1 MRLKSIIAPLLFSA
15 CVLPF
20 LLSASA
26 ACAEDLQLQDNP
38 PDRYTVQK
46 GDTLWGISGKFLKQ
60 PWRWP
65 EIWRMNRD
73 QIKNPHLIYPGDVV
87 ALDKVNGE
95 WRLSLVRGGQGAQ
108 PDSGPRGDVRL
119 SPSIRVESLDAEAI
133 PSIPP
138 GDLAPFLSLPLVTE
152 ADGIP
157 GAARIIAARD
167 NRVVRGV
174 GDFVYAINVDEK
186 SGTQWYIYRPG
197 KTLHSFD
204 SNETLGY
211 EMRFLGT
218 ARVDRFGE
226 VSRME
231 IITSRE
237 EVLLNDMLLPA
248 PREELVNYVPHS
260 PDKVVDGRI
269 IALGSN
275 SSEVGRG
282 SIVTIDK
289 GTRDGIEVG
298 HVLAIYHPTPVIA
311 DPRPYEGPD
320 IIARFME
327 QTRVIPPPTRYLDV
341 PPERSG
347 LLFVFRTFDKVSYAL
362 VLNAS
367 EPVVVGDLLR
377 KP

>member
-20 LLSASA
+20 LLSASPA
-26 ACAEDLQLQDNP
+26 RAQDLQLQDNP

-65 EIWRMNRD
+65 EIWSMNRD
-73 QIKNPHLIYPGDVV
+73 QIRNPHLIYPGDVI

-95 WRLSLVRGGQGAQ
+95 WRLSLARRDGG
-108 PDSGPRGDVRL
+108 PVGPRPDVRL
-119 SPSIRVESLDAEAI
+119 SPSIRVDSLEGEAI

-138 GDLAPFLSLPLVTE
+138 GDLAPFLSLPVVTD

-157 GAARIIAARD
+157 GGAKIIAARD
-167 NRVVRGV
+167 NRVVRGI
-174 GDFVYAINVDEK
+174 GDYVYALNVDEK

-197 KTLHSFD
+197 KVLHSFD

-211 EMRFLGT
+211 EMRYLGT
-218 ARVDRFGE
+218 AHVDRFGDAGE
-226 VSRME
+226 VTRME
-231 IITSRE
+231 ITAARE
-237 EVLLNDMLLPA
+237 EILLNDLLLPA
-248 PREELVNYVPHS
+248 PREELVNYVPHA

-269 IALGSN
+269 ISLGSN
-275 SSEVGRG
+275 AAEAGRG
-282 SIVTIDK
+282 FIVTVDR
-289 GTRDGIEVG
+289 GMRDGLEVG

-320 IIARFME
+320 ILARFVE
-327 QTRVIPPPTRYLDV
+327 RTQIIVPPQRYLNI

-347 LLFVFRTFDKVSYAL
+347 LLFVFRTFDKVAYAL

-367 EPVVVGDLLR
+367 EPVVIGDLVR

>member
-1 MRLKSIIAPLLFSA
+1 MRLKSIIAPLLFSS

-20 LLSASA
+20 LLSASPVHGQ
-26 ACAEDLQLQDNP
+26 DLQLQDNP

-73 QIKNPHLIYPGDVV
+73 QIRNPHLIYPGDVI

-95 WRLSLVRGGQGAQ
+95 WRLSLARRDGGPA
-108 PDSGPRGDVRL
+108 GPRPDFRL
-119 SPSIRVESLDAEAI
+119 SPSIRVDSLEGEAI

-138 GDLAPFLSLPLVTE
+138 GDLAPFVSLPIVT
-152 ADGIP
+152 DGESIP
-157 GAARIIAARD
+157 GAAKIIAARD
-167 NRVVRGV
+167 QRVVRGV
-174 GDFVYAINVDEK
+174 GDYVYALNVDAK

-197 KTLHSFD
+197 KVLHSFD

-218 ARVDRFGE
+218 ARVDRFGDIGE
-226 VSRME
+226 VARME
-231 IITSRE
+231 ITAARE
-237 EVLLNDMLLPA
+237 EILLNDLLVPA
-248 PREELVNYVPHS
+248 PREELVNYVPHA
-260 PDKVVDGRI
+260 PERVVDGRI
-269 IALGSN
+269 ISLGSN
-275 SSEVGRG
+275 AAEAGRG
-282 SIVTIDK
+282 FVVTLDR
-289 GTRDGIEVG
+289 GRRDGLEVG

-311 DPRPYEGPD
+311 DPRPYEGGD
-320 IIARFME
+320 ILARWVDRT
-327 QTRVIPPPTRYLDV
+327 QTVVLPTRYLNI

-347 LLFVFRTFDKVSYAL
+347 LLFVFRTFDKVAYAL
-362 VLNAS
+362 VLNAA
-367 EPVVVGDLLR
+367 EPVVIGDLVR

>member
-1 MRLKSIIAPLLFSA
+1 LAA
-15 CVLPF
+15 CALPF
-20 LLSASA
+20 LLCASVA
-26 ACAEDLQLQDNP
+26 AAQDLQLQENP

-65 EIWRMNRD
+65 EIWQMNRD
-73 QIKNPHLIYPGDVV
+73 QIRNPHLIYPGDVI

-95 WRLSLVRGGQGAQ
+95 WRLSLAQ
-108 PDSGPRGDVRL
+108 PNVGPRPDVRL
-119 SPSIRVESLDAEAI
+119 SPSIRVDSLEGEAI
-133 PSIPP
+133 SSIPS
-138 GDLAPFLSLPLVTE
+138 GDLAPFLSLPLVT
-152 ADGIP
+152 DGGGIP

-174 GDFVYAINVDEK
+174 GDFVYAINVDDK

-197 KTLHSFD
+197 KILHSFD
-204 SNETLGY
+204 SDETLGY
-211 EMRFLGT
+211 EMRYLGT

-226 VSRME
+226 VARME
-231 IITSRE
+231 ITTARE
-237 EVLLNDMLLPA
+237 EILLNDLLLPA
-248 PREELVNYVPHS
+248 PREELVNYVPHA

-269 IALGSN
+269 IALGNN
-275 SSEVGRG
+275 SAEGGRG
-282 SIVTIDK
+282 SIITLDR

-320 IIARFME
+320 ILARFVD
-327 QTRVIPPPTRYLDV
+327 QTRVIIPPTRYLNV

-347 LLFVFRTFDKVSYAL
+347 LLFVFRTFDKVAYAL
-362 VLNAS
+362 VLNAA
-367 EPVVVGDLLR
+367 EPVVIGDLLR

>member
-15 CVLPF
+15 SVLPL
-20 LLSASA
+20 LLSAPA
-26 ACAEDLQLQDNP
+26 AGAQDLQLQDNP

-65 EIWRMNRD
+65 EIWRMNRE

-95 WRLSLVRGGQGAQ
+95 WRLSLARRGGG
-108 PDSGPRGDVRL
+108 PVGPRPEVRL
-119 SPSIRVESLDAEAI
+119 SPSIRSEGLDSEAI

-138 GDLAPFLSLPLVTE
+138 GDLAPFLSLPIVND

-174 GDFVYAINVDEK
+174 GDFVYAVNVDDK
-186 SGTQWYIYRPG
+186 SGSQWYIYRPG
-197 KTLHSFD
+197 KVLHAFD

-231 IITSRE
+231 IVTARE
-237 EVLLNDMLLPA
+237 EILMNDLLLPA

-260 PDKVVDGRI
+260 PEKVVDGRI
-269 IALGSN
+269 IALSTN
-275 SSEVGRG
+275 SAEGGRG
-282 SIVTIDK
+282 SIVTLDR
-289 GTRDGIEVG
+289 GTRDGLEVG
-298 HVLAIYHPTPVIA
+298 HVLAIYHPTPVIV
-311 DPRPYEGPD
+311 DPRGYEGPD
-320 IIARFME
+320 ILNRFLE
-327 QTRVIPPPTRYLDV
+327 QTRVITPPTRYLNI

-347 LLFVFRTFDKVSYAL
+347 LLFVFRTFDKVAYAL
-362 VLNAS
+362 VLNAA
-367 EPVVVGDLLR
+367 EPVVIGDLLR

>member
-46 GDTLWGISGKFLKQ
+46 GDTLWGISAKFLKQ

-73 QIKNPHLIYPGDVV
+73 QIKNPHLIYPGDVI

-95 WRLSLVRGGQGAQ
+95 WRLSLVQGGQGAQ
-108 PDSGPRGDVRL
+108 RDSGPRGDVRL
-119 SPSIRVESLDAEAI
+119 SPSIRVDSLDAEAI

-138 GDLAPFLSLPLVTE
+138 GDLSPFLSLPLVTD

-157 GAARIIAARD
+157 GAAKIIAARD
-167 NRVVRGV
+167 NRVIRGV

-197 KTLHSFD
+197 KVLHSFD
-204 SNETLGY
+204 SNEKLGY
-211 EMRFLGT
+211 EMRYLGT

-226 VSRME
+226 VARME
-231 IITSRE
+231 ITTARE
-237 EVLLNDMLLPA
+237 EILFNDLLIPA
-248 PREELVNYVPHS
+248 PKEELVNYVPHS
-260 PDKVVDGRI
+260 PDKIVDGRI

-275 SSEVGRG
+275 SAEGGRG
-282 SIVTIDK
+282 SIITLDR
-289 GTRDGIEVG
+289 GLRDGLEVG
-298 HVLAIYHPTPVIA
+298 NVLAIYHPTPVIP
-311 DPRPYEGPD
+311 DPRAYEGPD
-320 IIARFME
+320 VLAKFLE
-327 QTRVIPPPTRYLDV
+327 QTRTIVPPTTYLNI

-347 LLFVFRTFDKVSYAL
+347 LLFVFRAFDKVSYAL
-362 VLNAS
+362 VLNAA
-367 EPVVVGDLLR
+367 EPVVIGDLVR

>member
-20 LLSASA
+20 LLSASFA
-26 ACAEDLQLQDNP
+26 GAQDLQLQDNP

-46 GDTLWGISGKFLKQ
+46 GDTLWGISAKFLKQ

-95 WRLSLVRGGQGAQ
+95 WRLSLARRDGG
-108 PDSGPRGDVRL
+108 PVGPRPDLRL
-119 SPSIRVESLDAEAI
+119 SPSIRVDSLDAEAI

-138 GDLAPFLSLPLVTE
+138 GDLAPFLSLPIVND

-174 GDFVYAINVDEK
+174 GDFVYALNVDAK
-186 SGTQWYIYRPG
+186 AGTQWYIYRPG
-197 KTLHSFD
+197 KVLHSFD

-218 ARVDRFGE
+218 ARVDRFGDAGE

-231 IITSRE
+231 ITTARE
-237 EVLLNDMLLPA
+237 EILMNDLLLPA

-260 PDKVVDGRI
+260 PDKNVDGRI
-269 IALGSN
+269 ISLGSN
-275 SSEVGRG
+275 TAEGGRG
-282 SIVTIDK
+282 TIITLDR
-289 GTRDGIEVG
+289 GTRDGLEVG

-311 DPRPYEGPD
+311 DPRAYEGPD
-320 IIARFME
+320 ILARFFE
-327 QTRVIPPPTRYLDV
+327 RTQIIVPPTRYLNI

-347 LLFVFRTFDKVSYAL
+347 LIFVFRTFDKVAYAL
-362 VLNAS
+362 VLNAA

>member
-26 ACAEDLQLQDNP
+26 VRAEDLQLQDNP

-108 PDSGPRGDVRL
+108 RDSGPRADVRL
-119 SPSIRVESLDAEAI
+119 SPSIRVDSLDAEAI

-157 GAARIIAARD
+157 GAAKIIAARD

-186 SGTQWYIYRPG
+186 AGTQWYIYRPG
-197 KTLHSFD
+197 KVLHSFD
-204 SNETLGY
+204 SNENLGY
-211 EMRFLGT
+211 EMRYLGT

-226 VSRME
+226 VARME
-231 IITSRE
+231 ITTARE
-237 EVLLNDMLLPA
+237 EILFNDLLLPA
-248 PREELVNYVPHS
+248 PREELVNYVPHA
-260 PDKVVDGRI
+260 PDKIVDGRI

-275 SSEVGRG
+275 SAEAGRG
-282 SIVTIDK
+282 SIITLDR

-311 DPRPYEGPD
+311 DPRAYEGPD
-320 IIARFME
+320 ILARFVD
-327 QTRVIPPPTRYLDV
+327 QTRTIVRPTTYLNI

-347 LLFVFRTFDKVSYAL
+347 LLFVFRTFDKVAYAL
-362 VLNAS
+362 VLNAA
-367 EPVVVGDLLR
+367 EPVVVGDLVR

>member
-20 LLSASA
+20 LLSASPA
-26 ACAEDLQLQDNP
+26 RAEELQLQDNP

-95 WRLSLVRGGQGAQ
+95 WRLSLARGTQH
-108 PDSGPRGDVRL
+108 DSGPRGDVRL
-119 SPSIRVESLDAEAI
+119 SPSIRVERLDDQAI

-138 GDLAPFLSLPLVTE
+138 ADIAPFLSLPLVTDV
-152 ADGIP
+152 DGIP
-157 GAARIIAARD
+157 GAGKIIAARD
-167 NRVVRGV
+167 SHVVRGV
-174 GDFVYAINVDEK
+174 GDFVYAVNVDEK

-197 KTLHSFD
+197 KILHSFD

-226 VSRME
+226 VARME
-231 IITSRE
+231 ITASRE
-237 EVLLNDMLLPA
+237 EILFNDLLLPA
-248 PREELVNYVPHS
+248 PPEELVNYVPHA
-260 PDKVVDGRI
+260 PDKVIDARI

-275 SSEVGRG
+275 SAEGGRG
-282 SIVTIDK
+282 SIVTLDR

-298 HVLAIYHPTPVIA
+298 HILAIYHPSPVIA
-311 DPRPYEGPD
+311 DPRTYDGPD
-320 IIARFME
+320 VLARFMD
-327 QTRVIPPPTRYLDV
+327 QTKAIVAPTRYLNI

-362 VLNAS
+362 VVNAA
-367 EPVVVGDLLR
+367 EPVVIGDLLR

>member
-20 LLSASA
+20 LLSAWA
-26 ACAEDLQLQDNP
+26 ARAEDLRLQDNP

-65 EIWRMNRD
+65 EIWRMNRE
-73 QIKNPHLIYPGDVV
+73 QIRNPHLIYPGDVI

-95 WRLSLVRGGQGAQ
+95 WRLSLARRNV
-108 PDSGPRGDVRL
+108 SPRPDVRL
-119 SPSIRVESLDAEAI
+119 SPSIRVNNLEAEAI

-138 GDLAPFLSLPLVTE
+138 GDLAPFLSLPLVTD

-157 GAARIIAARD
+157 GAAKIIAARD
-167 NRVVRGV
+167 NRVIRGV

-197 KTLHSFD
+197 KVLHSFD

-211 EMRFLGT
+211 EMRYLGT

-226 VSRME
+226 VARME
-231 IITSRE
+231 ITTARE
-237 EVLLNDMLLPA
+237 EILLNDLLLPA
-248 PREELVNYVPHS
+248 PREELVNYVPHA

-269 IALGSN
+269 IALGGN
-275 SSEVGRG
+275 TAEAGRG
-282 SIVTIDK
+282 FIVTLDR

-298 HVLAIYHPTPVIA
+298 HVLAIYHLMPVIA

-320 IIARFME
+320 ILTRFAE
-327 QTRVIPPPTRYLDV
+327 QTQIIVPPTRYLNI

-347 LLFVFRTFDKVSYAL
+347 LLFVFRTFDKVAYAL
-362 VLNAS
+362 VLNAA
-367 EPVVVGDLLR
+367 EPVVVGDLVR

>member
-1 MRLKSIIAPLLFSA
+1 MLQQFTIAIRLTAVVAAASLLALVGAARAQNPQPIDIA
-15 CVLPF
+15 
-20 LLSASA
+20 
-26 ACAEDLQLQDNP
+26 
-38 PDRYTVQK
+38 DRAPSSYTVQK

-73 QIKNPHLIYPGDVV
+73 QIRNPHLIYPGDVI

-95 WRLSLVRGGQGAQ
+95 WRLSLAQ
-108 PDSGPRGDVRL
+108 RNAGPRPDVRL
-119 SPSIRVESLDAEAI
+119 SPSIRVDSLEGEAI
-133 PSIPP
+133 SSIPP
-138 GDLAPFLSLPLVTE
+138 GDLAPFLSLPIVT
-152 ADGIP
+152 DGGSIP
-157 GAARIIAARD
+157 GAARIIASRD

-197 KTLHSFD
+197 KILRSFD
-204 SNETLGY
+204 SDETLGY
-211 EMRFLGT
+211 EMRYLGT
-218 ARVDRFGE
+218 ARVERFDE
-226 VSRME
+226 VSRML
-231 IITSRE
+231 ITTARE
-237 EVLLNDMLLPA
+237 EILLNDLLLPA
-248 PREELVNYVPHS
+248 PREELVNYVPHA

-269 IALGSN
+269 ISLGSN
-275 SSEVGRG
+275 TAEGGRG
-282 SIVTIDK
+282 SIITLDR

-320 IIARFME
+320 ILARFVD
-327 QTRVIPPPTRYLDV
+327 QTRAIVPPTRYLNV

-347 LLFVFRTFDKVSYAL
+347 LLFVFRTFDKVAYAL
-362 VLNAS
+362 VLNAA
-367 EPVVVGDLLR
+367 EPVVIGDLLR

>member
-26 ACAEDLQLQDNP
+26 VRGQDLQLQDNP

-46 GDTLWGISGKFLKQ
+46 GDTLWSISGKFLKQ

-73 QIKNPHLIYPGDVV
+73 QIRNPHLIYPGDVV
-87 ALDKVNGE
+87 ALDKINGE
-95 WRLSLVRGGQGAQ
+95 WRLSLLRGETGR
-108 PDSGPRGDVRL
+108 SGPRGDVRL
-119 SPSIRVESLDAEAI
+119 SPSIRVDSLDAEAI

-138 GDLAPFLSLPLVTE
+138 GDLAPFLSLPIVNDT
-152 ADGIP
+152 DGMP
-157 GAARIIAARD
+157 GAAKIIAARD

-174 GDFVYAINVDEK
+174 GDFVYAINVDPNA
-186 SGTQWYIYRPG
+186 GTQWYIYRPG
-197 KTLHSFD
+197 KILHSFD

-211 EMRFLGT
+211 EMRYLGT

-231 IITSRE
+231 ITTARE
-237 EVLLNDMLLPA
+237 EILFNDLLLPA
-248 PREELVNYVPHS
+248 PREELVNYVPHA
-260 PDKVVDGRI
+260 PERIVDGRI

-275 SSEVGRG
+275 SAEAGRG
-282 SIVTIDK
+282 AIITVDR
-289 GTRDGIEVG
+289 GARDGIEVG

-311 DPRPYEGPD
+311 DPRPYEGQD
-320 IIARFME
+320 ILTKFFE
-327 QTRVIPPPTRYLDV
+327 QTRVIVPPTTYLNI

-347 LLFVFRTFDKVSYAL
+347 LLFVFRTFDKVAYAL
-362 VLNAS
+362 VLNAA
-367 EPVVVGDLLR
+367 EPVVVGDLVR

>member
-15 CVLPF
+15 YVLPF
-20 LLSASA
+20 LLAPSA
-26 ACAEDLQLQDNP
+26 ACAEELQLQDNP

-95 WRLSLVRGGQGAQ
+95 WRLSLAQGAQ
-108 PDSGPRGDVRL
+108 RDSGPRGDVRL
-119 SPSIRVESLDAEAI
+119 SPSIRVERLDDQAI

-138 GDLAPFLSLPLVTE
+138 ADIAPFLSLPLVT
-152 ADGIP
+152 DVNGIP
-157 GAARIIAARD
+157 GAGKIIAARD
-167 NRVVRGV
+167 SHVVRGV
-174 GDFVYAINVDEK
+174 GDFVYAVNVDEK

-197 KTLHSFD
+197 KVLRSFD

-226 VSRME
+226 VARME
-231 IITSRE
+231 ITASRE
-237 EVLLNDMLLPA
+237 EILFNDLLLPA
-248 PREELVNYVPHS
+248 PPEVLVNYVPHA
-260 PDKVVDGRI
+260 PDRVVDARI
-269 IALGSN
+269 ISLGGN
-275 SSEVGRG
+275 TAEAGRG
-282 SIVTIDK
+282 SMVTLDR
-289 GTRDGIEVG
+289 GTRDGLEVG
-298 HVLAIYHPTPVIA
+298 HVLAIYHPSPVVV
-311 DPRPYEGPD
+311 DPRTYDGPD
-320 IIARFME
+320 VLARYME
-327 QTRVIPPPTRYLDV
+327 QTRAIVAPTQYLNI

-362 VLNAS
+362 VVSAA

>member
-15 CVLPF
+15 CALPF
-20 LLSASA
+20 LL
-26 ACAEDLQLQDNP
+26 CAPVVGAQDLQLQDNP

-73 QIKNPHLIYPGDVV
+73 QIRNPHLIYPGDVI

-95 WRLSLVRGGQGAQ
+95 WRLSLAQ
-108 PDSGPRGDVRL
+108 RNAGPRPDVRL
-119 SPSIRVESLDAEAI
+119 SPSIRVDSLEGEAI
-133 PSIPP
+133 SSIPP
-138 GDLAPFLSLPLVTE
+138 GDLAPFLSLPIVT
-152 ADGIP
+152 DGGSIP
-157 GAARIIAARD
+157 GAARIIASRD

-197 KTLHSFD
+197 KVLHSFD
-204 SNETLGY
+204 SDETLGY
-211 EMRFLGT
+211 EMRYLGT

-226 VSRME
+226 VARME
-231 IITSRE
+231 ITTARE
-237 EVLLNDMLLPA
+237 EILLNDMLLPA
-248 PREELVNYVPHS
+248 PREELVNYVPHA

-269 IALGSN
+269 IALGNN
-275 SSEVGRG
+275 SAEAGRG
-282 SIVTIDK
+282 SIITLDR

-320 IIARFME
+320 ILARFVE
-327 QTRVIPPPTRYLDV
+327 QTRAIVPPTRYLNV

-347 LLFVFRTFDKVSYAL
+347 LLFVFRTFDRVAYAL
-362 VLNAS
+362 VLNAA
-367 EPVVVGDLLR
+367 EPVVIGDLLR

>member
-20 LLSASA
+20 LLSASVA
-26 ACAEDLQLQDNP
+26 GAQDLQLQDNP

-46 GDTLWGISGKFLKQ
+46 GDTLWGISAKFLKQ

-95 WRLSLVRGGQGAQ
+95 WRLSLARRDGG
-108 PDSGPRGDVRL
+108 PVGPRPDLRL
-119 SPSIRVESLDAEAI
+119 SPSIRVDSLDAEAI

-138 GDLAPFLSLPLVTE
+138 GDLAPFLSLPIVND

-174 GDFVYAINVDEK
+174 GDFVYALNVDAK
-186 SGTQWYIYRPG
+186 AGTQWYIYRPG
-197 KTLHSFD
+197 KVLHSFD

-218 ARVDRFGE
+218 ARVDRFGDAGE

-231 IITSRE
+231 ITTARE
-237 EVLLNDMLLPA
+237 EILMNDLLLPA

-260 PDKVVDGRI
+260 PDKNVDGRI
-269 IALGSN
+269 ISLGSN
-275 SSEVGRG
+275 TAEGGRG
-282 SIVTIDK
+282 TIITLDR
-289 GTRDGIEVG
+289 GTRDGLEVG

-311 DPRPYEGPD
+311 DPRAYEGPD
-320 IIARFME
+320 ILARFFE
-327 QTRVIPPPTRYLDV
+327 RTQIIVPPTRYLNI

-347 LLFVFRTFDKVSYAL
+347 LIFVFRTFDKVAYAL
-362 VLNAS
+362 VLNAA